1 MSNPSPKGLWDT
13 VEKLLYLYEQV
24 KAHGL
29 NLVGV
34 QEGRNEEV
42 FSTSHDMLRIGA
54 GHCGGHYG
62 VELWVNLKQPIG
74 IDKKKQPRY
83 LKAQHFQVCHKD
95 PQRLV
100 VKCQAELLT
109 CWILV
114 AHAPHSGHTRAVRQ
128 QWWEQTDCV
137 IDTFGDGLPWI
148 WLIDANA
155 EAGDADDIT
164 VFARDLASSANTDLF
179 KACLLRNG
187 LCLPST
193 MACHEGPRSTWT
205 SPDGTTNH
213 CIDYVAIPYA
223 WKAYCTYSC
232 VIDTLDL
239 CTTNED
245 HKAVGVQLVWTA
257 EDLVRPVTKR
267 CPQPNWHCKQARHS
281 VLKKINL
288 INNCSWQTDVETQAH
303 HLSTGLQ
310 SAMRHSPQA
319 QRIAKKPYIT
329 EQLWQ
334 WRAQKLRLRLKEV
347 QKTMRQQALRDVLYA
362 WQHKAADTAREDRAP
377 LMVSLFCSKLKLLAA
392 YRNCS
397 KRLQKGLR
405 NAKHEHLR
413 ESLDALDTSTPAS
426 GILRCLRSYI
436 GPTNPK
442 MCKKKTIPLVH
453 NEEGQPCKTPQEALD
468 TWVDFFKGMEGGERV
483 SREVLRQRWRRN
495 LSDQRQSEVRISC
508 TELPTLTDL
517 EIALRSTSCGK
528 TSGAD
533 DIPGELLHH
542 FPAAIDTQIYPAL
555 WKLLLHGQEDLSY
568 KGGVL
573 VQAYKGRGAKHH
585 CASFRSLLISSQ
597 IGKAIHRTI
606 RTCQAD
612 IFEKLLQKQQVGGKR
627 RMPVAYGLHQ
637 VRAHLRQAHRH
648 GICAA
653 IVFVDLT
660 EAFYRIFRPLCM
672 NNVISDEALA
682 AFLHKL
688 KMPESALHELW
699 QLLDGPNALQAAEL
713 PPHLQRSIAAI
724 HCNTHFWMK
733 EQDDVVE
740 TQFGSR
746 PGDPFA
752 DVCFSYVWA
761 RVLLRLQDYME
772 QHGLADHYPV
782 MPQLNLFGTL
792 GASDDAG
799 EQATFIGPTWM
810 DDTAICLSSPS
821 AAALI
826 SKATQTAGR
835 LLELCVEHGMT
846 PNLKRG
852 KSEILL
858 SLRGP
863 KSRRHKIALFGPTA
877 TLTLPIL
884 TEHTAYDIPITNKY
898 LHLGGLLHHGPDQR
912 TEVKR
917 RLALAHAAFNQ
928 HRKVLYHNQQIPLA
942 KRSELFQVLIVTKLL
957 YGSES
962 WLITDDRTVRT
973 FHAAIIKL
981 YRRLLKL
988 PGDQH
993 WCTDKIL
1000 ATIGLPSP
1008 DTLLRRQRLR
1018 YLGTLYR
1025 CGTPQDWGFF
1035 SADVEWCAYIE
1046 NDLEWMWMQLQR
1058 SSSLPDPK
1066 TDFAHWHRIIK
1077 QYPKYWKRLIRRAA
1091 EHEIMQLQRLWK
1103 VREFHLLAL
1112 DRLQVLFQPGQ
1123 EWKNPDKETEN
1134 KERYGC
1140 LQCQLS
1146 CASKAGEAAHMFKQ
1160 HGHAASI
1167 RRYFEEPTC
1176 PACLRVF
1183 HTMQKTK
1190 AHIHYSV
1197 RCRRILQSRR
1207 PVSTIAPGAGSAL
1220 DRMLTD
1226 QHDRLLPPLQAE
1238 GPQNQVPRL
1247 RDDPKINHDF
1257 FVFLTDLVGPSMCL
1271 VNFEQAARTFATDYP
1286 ISWTLWLSTLR
1297 FFENAFT
1304 EEDAQ
1309 FAHKS
1314 VEEMRE
1320 TIERLCNS
1328 EAFPFLE
1335 VSNQKEKKV
1344 ERLEVLE
1351 KKCQLF
1357 MTAELLDPSPVS
1369 FGRHRV
1375 LLHAYSGR
1383 RRPGDLQFFLEKFH
1397 EAQDRESY
1405 VLHIVSMDIV
1415 IDAKYGDARNEGT
1428 RDYWLGAIRDRK
1440 VVAFVAGPPCETWTA
1455 AREHQLDNGNQGP
1468 RPVRSADELWGF
1480 FSMQLRELCQVCVG
1494 NELLIFALQA
1504 FIELIITGGCG
1515 LLEHP
1520 APPPKPTSPSIWKL
1534 QIVKV
1539 LQEHPDVETCRFA
1552 QGLLG
1557 APTPKPTQLL
1567 LLNMPCM
1574 IFALHQWRVCRELPR
1589 SSAIGLDENGSWRT
1603 SPLKEYPPA
1612 MCGAVAEVLT
1622 QRIRSI
1628 PVCSTQEPPQSDL
1641 KLWASLCVTHY
1652 GQHFGSDFAV
1662 KR

>member
-1 MSNPSPKGLWDT
+1 M
-13 VEKLLYLYEQV
+13 
-24 KAHGL
+24 
-29 NLVGV
+29 
-34 QEGRNEEV
+34 
-42 FSTSHDMLRIGA
+42 
-54 GHCGGHYG
+54 
-62 VELWVNLKQPIG
+62 
-74 IDKKKQPRY
+74 
-83 LKAQHFQVCHKD
+83 
-95 PQRLV
+95 
-100 VKCQAELLT
+100 
-109 CWILV
+109 
-114 AHAPHSGHTRAVRQ
+114 
-128 QWWEQTDCV
+128 
-137 IDTFGDGLPWI
+137 
-148 WLIDANA
+148 
-155 EAGDADDIT
+155 
-164 VFARDLASSANTDLF
+164 
-179 KACLLRNG
+179 
-187 LCLPST
+187 
-193 MACHEGPRSTWT
+193 
-205 SPDGTTNH
+205 
-213 CIDYVAIPYA
+213 
-223 WKAYCTYSC
+223 
-232 VIDTLDL
+232 
-239 CTTNED
+239 
-245 HKAVGVQLVWTA
+245 
-257 EDLVRPVTKR
+257 
-267 CPQPNWHCKQARHS
+267 
-281 VLKKINL
+281 
-288 INNCSWQTDVETQAH
+288 
-303 HLSTGLQ
+303 
-310 SAMRHSPQA
+310 
-319 QRIAKKPYIT
+319 
-329 EQLWQ
+329 
-334 WRAQKLRLRLKEV
+334 
-347 QKTMRQQALRDVLYA
+347 
-362 WQHKAADTAREDRAP
+362 
-377 LMVSLFCSKLKLLAA
+377 
-392 YRNCS
+392 
-397 KRLQKGLR
+397 
-405 NAKHEHLR
+405 
-413 ESLDALDTSTPAS
+413 
-426 GILRCLRSYI
+426 
-436 GPTNPK
+436 
-442 MCKKKTIPLVH
+442 
-453 NEEGQPCKTPQEALD
+453 
-468 TWVDFFKGMEGGERV
+468 
-483 SREVLRQRWRRN
+483 
-495 LSDQRQSEVRISC
+495 
-508 TELPTLTDL
+508 
-517 EIALRSTSCGK
+517 
-528 TSGAD
+528 
-533 DIPGELLHH
+533 
-542 FPAAIDTQIYPAL
+542 
-555 WKLLLHGQEDLSY
+555 
-568 KGGVL
+568 
-573 VQAYKGRGAKHH
+573 
-585 CASFRSLLISSQ
+585 
-597 IGKAIHRTI
+597 
-606 RTCQAD
+606 CQAD
-612 IFEKLLQKQQVGGKR
+612 IFEKFLQKQQVGGKR
-627 RMPVAYGLHQ
+627 RMPVTYGLHQ

-752 DVCFSYVWA
+752 NVCFSYVWA

-863 KSRRHKIALFGPTA
+863 KSRSHKIELFGPTA

-917 RLALAHAAFNQ
+917 RLALAHATFNQ

-1035 SADVEWCAYIE
+1035 LADVEWCAYVE
-1046 NDLEWMWMQLQR
+1046 NDLECMWMQLQR
-1058 SSSLPDPK
+1058 SSALPDPK
-1066 TDFAHWHRIIK
+1066 IDFAHWHRIIK
-1077 QYPKYWKRLIRRAA
+1077 QYPKYWKRLIRRAT
-1091 EHEIMQLQRLWK
+1091 EHESMQLHRLWK
-1103 VREFHLLAL
+1103 VREFHLHAL
-1112 DRLQVLFQPGQ
+1112 DRLQVLFQPDQ
-1123 EWKNPDKETEN
+1123 EWKNQDKETEN
-1134 KERYGC
+1134 NERYGC

-1160 HGHAASI
+1160 HGHAASV

-1197 RCRRILQSRR
+1197 RCRRILQSRM

-1220 DRMLTD
+1220 DRTLTD
-1226 QHDRLLPPLQAE
+1226 QHDR
-1238 GPQNQVPRL
+1238 
-1247 RDDPKINHDF
+1247 
-1257 FVFLTDLVGPSMCL
+1257 
-1271 VNFEQAARTFATDYP
+1271 
-1286 ISWTLWLSTLR
+1286 
-1297 FFENAFT
+1297 
-1304 EEDAQ
+1304 
-1309 FAHKS
+1309 
-1314 VEEMRE
+1314 
-1320 TIERLCNS
+1320 
-1328 EAFPFLE
+1328 FPFLE
-1335 VSNQKEKKV
+1335 VVNQKEKKV
-1344 ERLEVLE
+1344 ESLDVLE
-1351 KKCQLF
+1351 KKCHLF
-1357 MTAELLDPSPVS
+1357 MTAELLEPSPVS

-1428 RDYWLGAIRDRK
+1428 RDYWLGAIRDHK
-1440 VVAFVAGPPCETWTA
+1440 VVAFIAGPPCETWTA
-1455 AREHQLDNGNQGP
+1455 AREHQLDNGKQGP
-1468 RPVRSADELWGF
+1468 RPVRSADELLGF
-1480 FSMQLRELCQVCVG
+1480 VSMQLRELCQVCVG

-1557 APTPKPTQLL
+1557 EPTPKPTQLL

-1574 IFALHQWRVCRELPR
+1574 ILALHQWRVCRELPR

-1628 PVCSTQEPPQSDL
+1628 PVCSAQEPPQSDL
-1641 KLWASLCVTHY
+1641 KLWASLCAKHY

-1662 KR
+1662 KRWATG